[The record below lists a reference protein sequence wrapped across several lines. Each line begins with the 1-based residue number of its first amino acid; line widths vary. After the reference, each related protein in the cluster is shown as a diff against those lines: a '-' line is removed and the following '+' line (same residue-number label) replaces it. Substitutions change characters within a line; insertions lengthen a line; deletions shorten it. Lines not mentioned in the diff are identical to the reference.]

1 MWRRSCRY
9 RSCLFLQLLLIS
21 HHSRVFIISS
31 TVSPLR
37 VVLLGKT
44 GSGKSASGNTI
55 LGREAFKE
63 DFSSESVTA
72 ICSNQ
77 HTVVD
82 GREITVIDTPGLFDT
97 EKPMEVLKDE
107 LEK

>member
-21 HHSRVFIISS
+21 HHSRVFTISS

-37 VVLLGKT
+37 ILLLGKT

-63 DFSSESVTA
+63 DFSSESVTETCIKQQTLVA
-72 ICSNQ
+72 
-77 HTVVD
+77 
-82 GREITVIDTPGLFDT
+82 GRQITVIDTPGFHFGT
-97 EKPMEVLKDE
+97 EE
-107 LEK
+107 LNGEMGR